1 MFKKENQKQQANLI
15 VKFITK
21 LLKNKEKGHHNPLFI
36 GNEKK
41 YLNECISSSYVS
53 YVGKFVNNFETKI
66 SNYTKSKFTVATSSG
81 TAALHLV
88 LKYFNIG
95 SKDEV
100 LLPSLTYVATANAV
114 KYCNATPN
122 FVDVERDTMGVCPE
136 KLEKYLKK
144 ISIKKGKNIYNKQT
158 HKKISALIAVHLYGF
173 PCKILQLKRICKKY
187 NIILIED
194 AAEALGSFWK
204 GKHLGTY
211 GEAGVLSFNGNKPI
225 TCGAGGAIITN
236 NKKLS
241 INTKHL
247 STHAKI
253 NDLVD
258 HVHDAVGYNY
268 RMNNLSA
275 AVGCAQIEN
284 IKKIMKLKRN
294 NFNWYYKVFKDF
306 EYIDIIKEPKYSRC
320 NYWLI
325 TGVLKNKELKNK
337 LLKVFKLKGYGF
349 RTTWRPLH
357 SLKIF
362 NNCPRDNMEISNDLF
377 RRTINFPSSP
387 KFNKK

>member
-122 FVDVERDTMGVCPE
+122 FVDVRDTMGVCPE

-144 ISIKKGKNIYNKQT
+144 
-158 HKKISALIAVHLYGF
+158 
-173 PCKILQLKRICKKY
+173 
-187 NIILIED
+187 
-194 AAEALGSFWK
+194 
-204 GKHLGTY
+204 
-211 GEAGVLSFNGNKPI
+211 
-225 TCGAGGAIITN
+225 
-236 NKKLS
+236 
-241 INTKHL
+241 
-247 STHAKI
+247 
-253 NDLVD
+253 
-258 HVHDAVGYNY
+258 
-268 RMNNLSA
+268 
-275 AVGCAQIEN
+275 
-284 IKKIMKLKRN
+284 
-294 NFNWYYKVFKDF
+294 
-306 EYIDIIKEPKYSRC
+306 
-320 NYWLI
+320 
-325 TGVLKNKELKNK
+325 
-337 LLKVFKLKGYGF
+337 
-349 RTTWRPLH
+349 
-357 SLKIF
+357 SL
-362 NNCPRDNMEISNDLF
+362 
-377 RRTINFPSSP
+377 
-387 KFNKK
+387 